1 MDLILV
7 ARKQAETKTYTLR
20 LPDVLFL
27 MITSLLVVAAL
38 SASVT
43 RMVLDERARMHAAF
57 ETAASAPSA
66 EHETD
71 VAPAA
76 EGTDLRQVAARV
88 AQMQSQLVRLDKLSD
103 RLTRMVG
110 FSTDELLASDENAGG
125 RFDAVPPPVMTLAG
139 LMRQVDV
146 LFRQFDDRRDMLGA
160 LESLFALDDVR
171 RKLLPTSLPL
181 ETGAYSSDFGW
192 RTDPFTNERNYHE
205 GIDFTAEHGAPIL
218 AAAGGVVV
226 YSAFHPQYGNM
237 LEIDHGNGLVTRYA
251 HAAKRLARVGD
262 VVTRGAQIGEVGS
275 SGRSTGNHLHF
286 EVRRNGAPLN
296 PAQFLRLRG

>member
-1 MDLILV
+1 
-7 ARKQAETKTYTLR
+7 
-20 LPDVLFL
+20 
-27 MITSLLVVAAL
+27 
-38 SASVT
+38 
-43 RMVLDERARMHAAF
+43 
-57 ETAASAPSA
+57 
-66 EHETD
+66 
-71 VAPAA
+71 
-76 EGTDLRQVAARV
+76 
-88 AQMQSQLVRLDKLSD
+88 
-103 RLTRMVG
+103 
-110 FSTDELLASDENAGG
+110 
-125 RFDAVPPPVMTLAG
+125 DA
-139 LMRQVDV
+139 
-146 LFRQFDDRRDMLGA
+146 LGA

-181 ETGAYSSDFGW
+181 EVGAHSSDYGW
-192 RTDPFTNERNYHE
+192 RTDPFSGQRTYHE
-205 GIDFTAEHGAPIL
+205 GIDFMAEHGAPIL

-226 YSAFHPQYGNM
+226 YSDFHPQYGNM

>member
-27 MITSLLVVAAL
+27 VITSLLVVAAL

-43 RMVLDERARMHAAF
+43 RMVLDERAQMHVAF
-57 ETAASAPSA
+57 DTAASATGV
-66 EHETD
+66 EHEAD

-110 FSTDELLASDENAGG
+110 FSTDELLASDENASG

-160 LESLFALDDVR
+160 LESLFVLDDVR

-181 ETGAYSSDFGW
+181 ETGGYSSDFGW
-192 RTDPFTNERNYHE
+192 RTDPFTHERNYHE

-286 EVRRNGAPLN
+286 EVRRSGAPLN

>member
-7 ARKQAETKTYTLR
+7 ARKQAETKTYSVR
-20 LPDVLFL
+20 LPDLLFL
-27 MITSLLVVAAL
+27 AVTSLLAVAAL
-38 SASVT
+38 SAGVT
-43 RMVLDERARMHAAF
+43 RMVLRERPVAPVAY
-57 ETAASAPSA
+57 ETASPMLA
-66 EHETD
+66 EHEP
-71 VAPAA
+71 VAPQGA
-76 EGTDLRQVAARV
+76 DLRQIATRV
-88 AQMQSQLVRLDKLSD
+88 GQMQSHLVRLDLLSE

-110 FSTDELLASDENAGG
+110 FRADELIGADEVSAS

-139 LMRQVDV
+139 LMRQVDA
-146 LFRQFDDRRDMLGA
+146 LFRQLDDRRDALGA

-181 ETGAYSSDFGW
+181 EAGAYSSDYGW
-192 RTDPFTNERNYHE
+192 RTDPFTGERTYHE
-205 GIDFTAEHGAPIL
+205 GIDFMAEHGAPIL

-226 YSAFHPQYGNM
+226 YSDFHPQYGNM

-262 VVTRGAQIGEVGS
+262 VVTRGARIGEVGS